1 MLGAF
6 DAFTKLYELKSN
18 ASDTPNVYSLVIFG
32 LKAYNFWGS
41 IPSGS
46 NGGREATLALYY
58 FGQGS

>member
-6 DAFTKLYELKSN
+6 DAFTKLNELKSN

-46 NGGREATLALYY
+46 NGGR
-58 FGQGS
+58 